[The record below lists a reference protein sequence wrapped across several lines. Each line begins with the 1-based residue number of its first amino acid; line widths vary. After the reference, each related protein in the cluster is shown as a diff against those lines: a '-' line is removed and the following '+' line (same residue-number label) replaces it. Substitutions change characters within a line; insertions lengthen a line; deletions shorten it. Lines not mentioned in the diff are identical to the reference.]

1 MPMDELPLLDYGLV
15 DVEKYVLA
23 EVPGERSLQI
33 TTSRGCPM
41 RCGYCYLT
49 VVPDGRRYRAESPER
64 TVERIARLLRL
75 YGLNAIH
82 IIDDEFF
89 TVKVFDGSGWPA
101 YPGCLEDS
109 NGCTGSAP
117 VYKGSA
123 EKPTTVII
131 CGAITANPEQIG
143 RKNFV
148 EAAAESISE
157 AIINPNLRG
166 VK

>member
-1 MPMDELPLLDYGLV
+1 MGQVVDNGLDNFDYIITNMYGRTESQDSIYGMRSETLGNFV
-15 DVEKYVLA
+15 DSGVMGY
-23 EVPGERSLQI
+23 ERDHKDD
-33 TTSRGCPM
+33 
-41 RCGYCYLT
+41 
-49 VVPDGRRYRAESPER
+49 DGTDYDS
-64 TVERIARLLRL
+64 
-75 YGLNAIH
+75 GD
-82 IIDDEFF
+82 IDDEFF

-117 VYKGSA
+117 VYKGST

-157 AIINPNLRG
+157 AITNPNLRG